1 MSKTKN
7 WLMDQ
12 EEEFY
17 NIADK
22 VIGECEVLAEFVDRM
37 QPHADKVEWTMDV
50 HERFEDLCGD
60 LWHEYWSKYI

>member
-1 MSKTKN
+1 
-7 WLMDQ
+7 MDQ

-60 LWHEYWSKYI
+60 LWNEYWSKYI